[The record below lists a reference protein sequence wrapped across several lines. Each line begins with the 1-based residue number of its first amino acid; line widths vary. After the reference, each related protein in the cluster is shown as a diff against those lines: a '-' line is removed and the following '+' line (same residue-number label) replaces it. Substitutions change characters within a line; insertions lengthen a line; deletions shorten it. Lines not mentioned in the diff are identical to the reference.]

1 MSVDCPQGCFLSFL
15 HWLLRSMHW
24 PCVGLFHPVKIIHPL
39 VQNFAVEKVFNS
51 WGWLFPCQMSLSG
64 HVFLYKSNRRVDLP
78 SIYLSKNVLVA
89 YKGIVPSSC
98 VLAGRNL
105 CVAPAQLLPGQ
116 LGLLQCNVSAGGESI
131 FIAYGPGELGLASAL
146 EFLQGIDQVI

>member
-1 MSVDCPQGCFLSFL
+1 
-15 HWLLRSMHW
+15 
-24 PCVGLFHPVKIIHPL
+24 
-39 VQNFAVEKVFNS
+39 
-51 WGWLFPCQMSLSG
+51 MSLSG
-64 HVFLYKSNRRVDLP
+64 HVFLYKSKTRVDLP

-98 VLAGRNL
+98 ILAGGNL
-105 CVAPAQLLPGQ
+105 CVAPAQLVPGQ
-116 LGLLQCNVSAGGESI
+116 LGLLQRNVSAGGESI